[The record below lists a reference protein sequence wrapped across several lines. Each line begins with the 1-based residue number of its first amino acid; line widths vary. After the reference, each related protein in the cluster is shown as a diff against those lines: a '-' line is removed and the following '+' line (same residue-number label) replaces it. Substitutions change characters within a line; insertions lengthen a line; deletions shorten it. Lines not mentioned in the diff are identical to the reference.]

1 MRKQFIIG
9 GLVFWASVSGY
20 MGLRVLES
28 YTEDAV
34 YAVLSVVPAQAQEIR
49 YNFLT
54 DDLRV
59 TGIEYEIPHDT
70 VVHKGTIESVEISKF
85 HRKIMYVK
93 PHMPPYNAD
102 ELPRVGENFKIRGIV
117 DRIHEG
123 HSVLETKI
131 GEVDMANWY
140 QRVGMVL
147 DHFARKGVGEAF
159 FEELLRTRVEELSAS
174 NLEMTLN
181 DPSLKAPLS
190 LRADRFSMP
199 GGIPA
204 PRGLDKTTPVN
215 VVLERVSFAQG
226 EASASAGRIDGLGLR
241 VPEPDKLAR
250 IAELSRAIQEKKD
263 EALSEDLFLTL
274 DTCWDKYA
282 PFGSVSLQN
291 VIVNPGKDA
300 EPVKASGVTCAL
312 KREGDAW
319 QLNTKGFEAGS
330 GLSRLFEDAVK
341 LFAPKGLKLDTGSWG
356 NS

>member
-93 PHMPPYNAD
+93 PKMPPYNAD

-123 HSVLETKI
+123 KGVLETRI
-131 GEVDMANWY
+131 GEVDMTSWY

-174 NLEMTLN
+174 QLEMTLN
-181 DPSLKAPLS
+181 DPALSAPLS
-190 LRADRFSMP
+190 LRAGRISFP
-199 GGIPA
+199 GGILA
-204 PRGLDKTTPVN
+204 PRSLDRTTPVN
-215 VVLERVSFAQG
+215 MVLERVSFAQG
-226 EASASAGRIDGLGLR
+226 DASASAGRIDVQALR
-241 VPEPDKLAR
+241 LPEPDKLGR
-250 IAELSRAIQEKKD
+250 IADLSRAIREGKP
-263 EALSEDLFLTL
+263 EAQSEELLLTL

-282 PFGSVSLQN
+282 PFGSIALQN
-291 VIVNPGKDA
+291 VLVKSGKDA
-300 EPVKASGVTCAL
+300 EAMTSSSASCAL
-312 KREGDAW
+312 KREGDEW
-319 QLNTKGFEAGS
+319 KINTKGFEAES
-330 GLSRLFEDAVK
+330 GLGKLFEDVVK
-341 LFAPKGLKLDTGSWG
+341 LFVPKGLNL
-356 NS
+356 